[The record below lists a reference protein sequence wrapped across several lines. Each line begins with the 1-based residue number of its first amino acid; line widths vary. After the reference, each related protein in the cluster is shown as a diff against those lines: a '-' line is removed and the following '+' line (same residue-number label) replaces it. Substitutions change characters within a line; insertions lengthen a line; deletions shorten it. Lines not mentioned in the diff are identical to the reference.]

1 MNKYFV
7 WAFIAGVFMWSATSC
22 SEQAM
27 MDQGIH
33 ASGEAQREVQITFHL
48 SVISGMQTRGGR
60 PLYSSEALQ
69 MVNDMKVYVFKKDA
83 NTGTFVYDGKYYSI
97 AAFDNTDT
105 PYDGEGYETHYHT
118 LDTKLADGTY
128 KFLAVG
134 LEKGHEETFSF
145 TPKATT
151 TLGEAVLSLKST
163 DIHADEAFSGVSE
176 EITVS
181 EDRKGF
187 FARIELKRVVAGVL
201 GYFKNIPYQV
211 ESNGQM
217 VVVKKVCVELLKKA
231 TQVRLEDRGASTDG
245 LLQPTS
251 YYRLLT
257 IDLSGA
263 SFDSDN
269 NIYISDAVGTEG
281 TPAKVENSFLA
292 GGYALPFDV
301 MEGKKT
307 MKLVLYGGEPE
318 TALRTYK
325 VQDEIKTAS
334 PVTLTECFS
343 IEADHFYSL
352 GLKSK
357 DNDTEEDKPIDLSKD
372 QTIRITV
379 HANWTWIHDLGIV
392 E

>member
-7 WAFIAGVFMWSATSC
+7 WACLAGVFMWSVTSC
-22 SEQAM
+22 SEQTM

-83 NTGTFVYDGKYYSI
+83 NTGKFVYDGKYFSI
-97 AAFDNTDT
+97 EAFDNTDT

-118 LDTKLADGTY
+118 LDTKLTDGTY

-134 LEKGHEETFSF
+134 LEKGREETSSFSF
-145 TPKATT
+145 APTTTT
-151 TLGEAVLSLKST
+151 TLDAAVLSLIST

-176 EITVS
+176 EVTVS

-245 LLQPTS
+245 LLLQPTS

-281 TPAKVENSFLA
+281 TPVKVENSFLA

-301 MEGKKT
+301 GDGQKT
-307 MKLVLYGGEPE
+307 SCCIDRM
-318 TALRTYK
+318 
-325 VQDEIKTAS
+325 
-334 PVTLTECFS
+334 F
-343 IEADHFYSL
+343 FYRSGSFL
-352 GLKSK
+352 
-357 DNDTEEDKPIDLSKD
+357 
-372 QTIRITV
+372 
-379 HANWTWIHDLGIV
+379 
-392 E
+392 

>member
-7 WAFIAGVFMWSATSC
+7 WACLAGVFMWSVTSC
-22 SEQAM
+22 SEQTM

-83 NTGTFVYDGKYYSI
+83 NTETFVYDGKSYSI
-97 AAFDNTDT
+97 EAFDNTDT

-118 LDTKLADGTY
+118 LDTKLTDGTY

-145 TPKATT
+145 APTTTT
-151 TLGEAVLSLKST
+151 TLDAAVLSLKST

-176 EITVS
+176 EVTVS

-211 ESNGQM
+211 ENNGKK

-281 TPAKVENSFLA
+281 TPVKVENSFLA

-301 MEGKKT
+301 GDGQKT

-325 VQDEIKTAS
+325 VQDEIKTAA
-334 PVTLTECFS
+334 PVALTECFS

-372 QTIRITV
+372 QTIKITV
-379 HANWTWIHDLGIV
+379 DASWEDIYHITGK
-392 E
+392 

>member
-7 WAFIAGVFMWSATSC
+7 WACLAGVFMLSVTSC
-22 SEQAM
+22 SEQTM

-83 NTGTFVYDGKYYSI
+83 NTETFVYDGKSYSI
-97 AAFDNTDT
+97 KAFDNTDT

-134 LEKGHEETFSF
+134 LENDHEETFSF
-145 TPKATT
+145 TPTTTT
-151 TLGEAVLSLKST
+151 TLDAAVLSLNST

-176 EITVS
+176 EVTVS

-211 ESNGQM
+211 ENNGKM

-231 TQVRLEDRGASTDG
+231 TQVRLEDRGASTGG
-245 LLQPTS
+245 LLQPAS
-251 YYRLLT
+251 YYQLLT
-257 IDLSGA
+257 IDLRGA

-281 TPAKVENSFLA
+281 TPVKVENSFLA

-301 MEGKKT
+301 GDGQKT

-325 VQDEIKTAS
+325 VQDEIKTAA
-334 PVTLTECFS
+334 PVALTECFS

-372 QTIRITV
+372 QTIKITV
-379 HANWTWIHDLGIV
+379 DASWEDIYNITGK
-392 E
+392 